1 MISPRLLYTS
11 VSLICLTMG
20 INEVWA
26 ANAPN
31 IHSSHQSISKAIKP
45 EPSSF
50 QIARA
55 VFLPDTKD
63 DLGYSGRYID
73 NEYFKET
80 FCDDYPLFSCP
91 AHGQCSECRI
101 NINKKKLDSCF
112 SPYIKSEN
120 HCICPPSVSLNYANE
135 KCLRYCDGDCIE
147 KSCTKTPNQTGCT
160 NGTQAC
166 NDGCGGNTRQCCIA
180 CTDIITTKPSNS
192 YYIYSSCND
201 GSQTRQIKTGWACD
215 QGYSQSGNSCEK
227 NCVPKDCSSYPLY
240 SPPSSGL
247 YETCT
252 VGCGSGI
259 VRYKSTCTP
268 KDCSA
273 YPFYTAPSNASYETC
288 SVGCNS
294 GITKYR
300 LTTCNAGYYLDGE
313 SCIKCTK
320 SYSSCL
326 DGKTLVNTCKNASG
340 TTVGDC
346 VDCRDETS
354 PYNPCYGYYICEG
367 EKIGN
372 GATCLCGNITYYD
385 QCLVKDN
392 CTYEYRKDPTCA
404 SGIRNRNGSCEYTG
418 TYLKGDTCVSNVDGY
433 TYYRDR
439 KFCNLYSGPCY
450 RFKESSDCS
459 GYGGLDTSSES
470 CSCGGKT
477 FYKSCK
483 NSCLFEYREDPTCA
497 GGIRKRDGSCESTG
511 KSLDGRTCVHTDGY
525 TYYEY
530 AFACTLTGTP
540 CGGFKN
546 ASNCSA
552 YGGLDTSSKSCT
564 CGGKT
569 FYKSCKTSCTY
580 QYRADSSCAGG
591 IRKRDGSCESTGK
604 SLDGRTC
611 VHTDGYTYYEY
622 AFACILTGTP
632 CDGFKN
638 ASNCSAYGGLDTSSE
653 SCSCGGATFYKSC
666 KNLYECNYEETFA
679 SCKAKGKG
687 FVFKCA
693 DEAGNRYG
701 ECS

>member
-1 MISPRLLYTS
+1 
-11 VSLICLTMG
+11 MG

-273 YPFYTAPSNASYETC
+273 YPLYTAPSNASYETC

-372 GATCLCGNITYYD
+372 GATCLCGNITYYE

-404 SGIRNRNGSCEYTG
+404 SGVRNRDGSCESTG
-418 TYLKGDTCVSNVDGY
+418 KHIPQGSDTCVSNVDGY
-433 TYYRDR
+433 TYYRN
-439 KFCNLYSGPCY
+439 CWLCYSYDSPCY
-450 RFKESSDCS
+450 
-459 GYGGLDTSSES
+459 
-470 CSCGGKT
+470 
-477 FYKSCK
+477 
-483 NSCLFEYREDPTCA
+483 
-497 GGIRKRDGSCESTG
+497 
-511 KSLDGRTCVHTDGY
+511 
-525 TYYEY
+525 
-530 AFACTLTGTP
+530 
-540 CGGFKN
+540 GFKT
-546 ASNCSA
+546 A
-552 YGGLDTSSKSCT
+552 YD
-564 CGGKT
+564 
-569 FYKSCKTSCTY
+569 
-580 QYRADSSCAGG
+580 
-591 IRKRDGSCESTGK
+591 
-604 SLDGRTC
+604 
-611 VHTDGYTYYEY
+611 
-622 AFACILTGTP
+622 
-632 CDGFKN
+632 
-638 ASNCSAYGGLDTSSE
+638 CSAYGGLDTSSE
-653 SCSCGGATFYKSC
+653 SCSCGGSTFYKSC

>member
-273 YPFYTAPSNASYETC
+273 YPLYTAPSNASYETC

-300 LTTCNAGYYLDGE
+300 LTTCNAGYYLEGE
-313 SCIKCTK
+313 GCIKCTK
-320 SYSSCL
+320 TYTRCT
-326 DGKTLVNTCKNASG
+326 DGKTLVNTCQNASG
-340 TTVGDC
+340 ATVGDC

-385 QCLVKDN
+385 QCLVKDDCAYEYRKDPTCAGGIRIRGGSCKGVGYIVHGDSCVSNVDGYTYYQYAYRQCNASGQSCAGFKDTDDCSSVGLDTTSETCTCSGKTFYKKCKDN

-404 SGIRNRNGSCEYTG
+404 GGIRNRSGSC
-418 TYLKGDTCVSNVDGY
+418 KGVGYIVHGDSCVSNADGY
-433 TYYRDR
+433 TYYQYAYRQ
-439 KFCNLYSGPCY
+439 CNESGQSCAG
-450 RFKESSDCS
+450 FKDTDDCP
-459 GYGGLDTSSES
+459 GGIVGGET
-470 CSCGGKT
+470 CTCAGKT
-477 FYKSCK
+477 FGSV
-483 NSCLFEYREDPTCA
+483 CLT
-497 GGIRKRDGSCESTG
+497 
-511 KSLDGRTCVHTDGY
+511 
-525 TYYEY
+525 
-530 AFACTLTGTP
+530 
-540 CGGFKN
+540 
-546 ASNCSA
+546 
-552 YGGLDTSSKSCT
+552 
-564 CGGKT
+564 
-569 FYKSCKTSCTY
+569 
-580 QYRADSSCAGG
+580 
-591 IRKRDGSCESTGK
+591 
-604 SLDGRTC
+604 
-611 VHTDGYTYYEY
+611 
-622 AFACILTGTP
+622 
-632 CDGFKN
+632 
-638 ASNCSAYGGLDTSSE
+638 
-653 SCSCGGATFYKSC
+653 
-666 KNLYECNYEETFA
+666 ECNYEETFA

-693 DEAGNRYG
+693 DEAGNQYG